1 MTKTPS
7 LGWSDDKIV
16 QSIHRWSVERSKCGF
31 DALRYNKMDTD
42 YLTPGIKILKNR
54 GKESLAKLLPML
66 EDANRE
72 VRLTA
77 ASIAYQIDTAA
88 CRKVLRDLMETPDG
102 VGLMAWAALYQLD
115 PSVAPTPIELW
126 GEQP

>member
-1 MTKTPS
+1 
-7 LGWSDDKIV
+7 
-16 QSIHRWSVERSKCGF
+16 
-31 DALRYNKMDTD
+31 MDTD